1 MLRQSA
7 KHQVGGEFS
16 ELTPSILNSTYTAYS
31 CHPRVLQCGR
41 KYLSRAFLKRKPQPE
56 ASPNP
61 NCWTNSL
68 GGQSTDTYFVIPK
81 KPLGYSLAGPY
92 IF

>member
-16 ELTPSILNSTYTAYS
+16 NLRTKCEVFLIQHTQHKAN
-31 CHPRVLQCGR
+31 HPRVLQCGW
-41 KYLSRAFLKRKPQPE
+41 KYLSRDFLKRKPQPE

-61 NCWTNSL
+61 NCWTNL
-68 GGQSTDTYFVIPK
+68 THLEAKAPIPK
-81 KPLGYSLAGPY
+81 KPLG
-92 IF
+92 